1 MHDSALLLLRVSAGK
16 GLDLVRMFYNLLPQR
31 HRWVDKQREMAEFVI
46 DETFGV
52 PGVGTVVAGTV
63 KRGVITPNTT
73 LLLGETGTG
82 RNGIST
88 GFSRLDPPP
97 SACPHRVL
105 SSRHNASHCY

>member
-1 MHDSALLLLRVSAGK
+1 MFHLLDSAMLLLRLPAGK

-73 LLLGETGTG
+73 LLLGET
-82 RNGIST
+82 RHSGITTSVDAWIPRKCMPT
-88 GFSRLDPPP
+88 QRIGFM
-97 SACPHRVL
+97 A
-105 SSRHNASHCY
+105 